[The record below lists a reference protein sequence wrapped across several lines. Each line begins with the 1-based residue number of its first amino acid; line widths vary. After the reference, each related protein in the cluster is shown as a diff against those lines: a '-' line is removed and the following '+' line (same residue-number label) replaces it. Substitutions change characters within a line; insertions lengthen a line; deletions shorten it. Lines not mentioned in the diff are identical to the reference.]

1 MEQMKSQFIEMMQN
15 GLEEQIRETAKEGN
29 ISNWKEATIVPVIG
43 FIHNVTDKPF
53 IAGAYLLGQD
63 DEGDAQLLCTE
74 PAEEQLP
81 DGVMEWVKEIMVMEG
96 IMEEESICELLL
108 DFQMAVV
115 ANDFDFQEANSIGW
129 EVFFEQLREHK
140 RSTNRRALSK
150 IAEMGQIRDALK
162 EMLSNFLGDLA
173 EGLDNWQEKIND
185 SAYVNLKS
193 PVEDGGFSSKFAGEW
208 E

>member
-1 MEQMKSQFIEMMQN
+1 MEPMKSQFIEMMQS

-29 ISNWKEATIVPVIG
+29 ITNWREATIVPVIG
-43 FIHNVTDKPF
+43 LIPEVTETPF

-74 PAEEQLP
+74 PAEDQLP

-129 EVFFEQLREHK
+129 DAFFEQVRGRQ

-150 IAEMGQIRDALK
+150 IAEMGQVRDALK

-173 EGLDNWQEKIND
+173 KGLDNWQEMINE
-185 SAYVNLKS
+185 STQVNLAD
-193 PVEDGGFSSKFAGEW
+193 PTADGGFSSEFAGEW